1 MPELEVNGT
10 RLFYQQSGTGPDVVL
25 IHAVTSNQAVWVFT
39 GLVDALASEFRVT
52 SYDLRGHGGSARP
65 PTGYTSAIM
74 AEDFRCLHAA
84 LELEPALIVGHSFGG
99 VVGMHAAVVA
109 PENVAAVIL
118 SDSFF
123 PGLRHIEPNFG
134 KANVWLDLNET
145 FQTIGVELG
154 PNVDFARLF
163 QTAAQLSPTQMRA
176 LEEKVGLLG
185 RGWLRQLPRLAET
198 TCGDEV
204 LTEAGLTAERIRGV
218 YQPVIAL
225 YDEFSPFR
233 ATCDW
238 LQQHLRNCTTEIIPA
253 AKHLAVVEN
262 TVAFTEAVRRHLQQL
277 AGVAERCE

>member
-1 MPELEVNGT
+1 
-10 RLFYQQSGTGPDVVL
+10 
-25 IHAVTSNQAVWVFT
+25 
-39 GLVDALASEFRVT
+39 
-52 SYDLRGHGGSARP
+52 
-65 PTGYTSAIM
+65 
-74 AEDFRCLHAA
+74 
-84 LELEPALIVGHSFGG
+84 
-99 VVGMHAAVVA
+99 
-109 PENVAAVIL
+109 
-118 SDSFF
+118 
-123 PGLRHIEPNFG
+123 LRHIEPNFG